1 MMRSPALLRRVVASP
16 LARFFALGALI
27 FAAWTALDDAPS
39 APPGEV
45 IALDPAQARRLA
57 LRFEA
62 TWRRRPSAS
71 ELEALM
77 GDWVLEE
84 ALVREARA
92 LGLDRGD
99 AVVRQRLRQKMI
111 FFAESGADAAKPDD
125 ATLRAHM
132 AAHPERFASAPR
144 IAFEQ
149 VFLGP
154 APANG
159 PSVAAAREAL
169 AGGADP
175 AGLGAPTL
183 LPASLELAPASVIES
198 AFGRGFFERLAAL
211 EPGVWEGP
219 VPSALGAHLVRI
231 TAQEPARTPPFEAVR
246 DRVER
251 DWRAGRA
258 EAMREAFA
266 AALLARY
273 RIETPD
279 PAAVLGE

>member
-1 MMRSPALLRRVVASP
+1 MVQVARRLTAFLSAP
-16 LARFFALGALI
+16 LARFFLLGAAI
-27 FAAWTALDDAPS
+27 FAAYAAFEDAPS
-39 APPGEV
+39 APVRDE
-45 IALDPAQARRLA
+45 IALSPGGARRLA
-57 LRFEA
+57 AQFEA
-62 TWRRRPSAS
+62 TWRRAPSPE
-71 ELEALM
+71 ELGALM
-77 GDWVLEE
+77 RDWTEEE
-84 ALVREARA
+84 AFVREARA
-92 LGLDRGD
+92 LSLDRDD

-111 FFAESGADAAKPDD
+111 FFAESGADAAEPDE

-154 APANG
+154 APADA

-169 AGGADP
+169 ADGADP

-198 AFGRGFFERLAAL
+198 AFVRGFFERLAAL
-211 EPGVWEGP
+211 EPGAWEGP
-219 VPSALGAHLVRI
+219 VQSALGAHLVRI